1 MKYAASLKEVYRYYP
16 KGKSPFQSKTDYDLI
31 YLNRIKSVQDLK
43 RALAEEWSLF
53 VSAVRE
59 RIPGHKVT
67 DQSALFHDKFC
78 NYLDY
83 YPAEGKGLF
92 KVHVLLSVLQ
102 PYHTILVTDFLGF
115 DGVKMLDYD
124 EFCINNERR
133 HQQYLEEI
141 RQIQSL
147 LETLFDTKTVYYRD
161 LSKIRV
167 PDVSLKTKKANV
179 NLFDLVF
186 TNYFTNF

>member
-1 MKYAASLKEVYRYYP
+1 MKYMASFKEIYRYYP
-16 KGKSPFQSKTDYDLI
+16 KGRSPFHSKEDYDQI
-31 YLNRIKSVQDLK
+31 YLNRKKSVQSLK
-43 RALAEEWSLF
+43 GAIAEEWSTF
-53 VSAVRE
+53 VNAVRE
-59 RIPGHKVT
+59 RVPGHVVT

-83 YPAEGKGLF
+83 YPVEGKGLF

-102 PYHTILVTDFLGF
+102 PYHTILVTDFFGF

-124 EFCINNERR
+124 EFCINNETR
-133 HQQYLEEI
+133 HQQYLNEI
-141 RQIQSL
+141 RDIQSL
-147 LETLFDTKTVYYRD
+147 LEKLFDTKTVYYRD